1 MIYSIDFNQESSNLD
16 LFQFKKRG
24 VKWNVKYYA
33 YLYCCHGFYPVLR
46 QTPKFCQG
54 FFIIIAA
61 RLWLIFWLLRKNL
74 AEFSVGANIGGEKR
88 QYALFFIGDNK
99 RNSAEICYRLI
110 GSEPAPFDDPAS
122 VIGTICEI
130 KLPFES
136 REEKNKAARYASR
149 ITLIT
154 LFIYEQY
161 QDFSRV
167 VFPSVLPK
175 KSIYRRGIK
184 KERKNF

>member
-1 MIYSIDFNQESSNLD
+1 MERKILCVFVLLLWILSGSAADAKVLPRVFHNHCGEIMVDFLAFTEE
-16 LFQFKKRG
+16 FGR
-24 VKWNVKYYA
+24 
-33 YLYCCHGFYPVLR
+33 
-46 QTPKFCQG
+46 
-54 FFIIIAA
+54 
-61 RLWLIFWLLRKNL
+61 IFR
-74 AEFSVGANIGGEKR
+74 GANIGGEKR

-167 VFPSVLPK
+167 VFPSALPK